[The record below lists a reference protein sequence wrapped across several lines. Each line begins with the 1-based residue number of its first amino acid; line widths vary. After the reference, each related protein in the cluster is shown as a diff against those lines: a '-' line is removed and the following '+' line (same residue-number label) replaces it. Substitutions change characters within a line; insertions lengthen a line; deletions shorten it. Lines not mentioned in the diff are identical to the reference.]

1 MNIIL
6 RIINLL
12 MNIMEYML
20 LVLQNKMLPFLELY
34 LLANRA
40 QLRTLNQTERNLEL
54 STKHRKVKRNFGI
67 RDLNLLQINKQ
78 NLQEQ
83 KMFQHSKAHIWCHK
97 FFYSLCKDG
106 RQKTKKLCRVQSTD
120 SVQRFE
126 LGLELWVA
134 YSNCEWEQALRT
146 SMDRHK
152 RKGRPTIPP
161 KW

>member
-1 MNIIL
+1 
-6 RIINLL
+6 

-83 KMFQHSKAHIWCHK
+83 KMFQHSKAHI
-97 FFYSLCKDG
+97 
-106 RQKTKKLCRVQSTD
+106 
-120 SVQRFE
+120 
-126 LGLELWVA
+126 
-134 YSNCEWEQALRT
+134 
-146 SMDRHK
+146 
-152 RKGRPTIPP
+152 
-161 KW
+161 